1 MHSKMYIAVRDEVP
15 DNMVPVLVAHAVIN
29 ADDYFYNF
37 DQTDADIE
45 TRRQYCE
52 WRINSFRKVVIR
64 VNDKEYR
71 KIRDTLECF
80 EGSENTVFNAEG
92 SCLVVLP
99 VMSGQEP
106 NVLKFAKMWKPK
118 EI

>member
-1 MHSKMYIAVRDEVP
+1 MHSKMYIAVRDKVP
-15 DNMVPVLVAHAVIN
+15 DKMVPVLVAHAVIN
-29 ADDYFYNF
+29 ADDTFLDMQDRDRF
-37 DQTDADIE
+37 E
-45 TRRQYCE
+45 TYLE
-52 WRINSFRKVVIR
+52 WRNDSFRKVVIR

-71 KIRDTLECF
+71 KIRDNLTHF
-80 EGSENTVFNAEG
+80 EGSENTVFNGEG

-106 NVLKFAKMWKPK
+106 NVLKFAKMWEPK